1 MSYRRAAWRHLSSSL
16 GYFENDALRPSF
28 LRLTDGIV
36 LQLIEPFMVK
46 GRNVTTDDFFS
57 SLELA
62 KQLNKKDRLFGLT
75 NIPGKSFRH
84 LQGWSRSFIGAN
96 YAKPVI
102 SIYFHGL
109 RRSGCGTNHFYIE
122 GNAESK
128 NGTTSSFGFRTPGNI
143 RQRCKLLGSLR
154 HHRLLY
160 VCCPDDVL

>member
-1 MSYRRAAWRHLSSSL
+1 L

-84 LQGWSRSFIGAN
+84 LQG
-96 YAKPVI
+96 
-102 SIYFHGL
+102 
-109 RRSGCGTNHFYIE
+109 
-122 GNAESK
+122 
-128 NGTTSSFGFRTPGNI
+128 
-143 RQRCKLLGSLR
+143 
-154 HHRLLY
+154 
-160 VCCPDDVL
+160 